1 MSWKIHSEC
10 AYLYLSDHKSVAVVD
25 QCWYLD
31 YTLSSTDDGKN
42 FLMYIR
48 KLKCMRKRQLTTN
61 IECHC
66 ERARLGLML
75 ARTTASLIFTHA
87 EIKKDGPLHEESSF
101 PAPYIV

>member
-1 MSWKIHSEC
+1 MSS
-10 AYLYLSDHKSVAVVD
+10 SDA
-25 QCWYLD
+25 
-31 YTLSSTDDGKN
+31 GKN
-42 FLMYIR
+42 FLMCTR
-48 KLKCMRKRQLTTN
+48 KLKCKRKRQLTTN

-66 ERARLGLML
+66 GRARLGPKL